1 MESQQTERMW
11 TSVPKNHLA
20 KVRIQ
25 LSFILKGER
34 VWLVVAHF
42 FVSEAFILA
51 AVKVGQVMMFL

>member
-1 MESQQTERMW
+1 MW

-42 FVSEAFILA
+42 VSEAFILA

>member
-11 TSVPKNHLA
+11 ISVPKNHLA
-20 KVRIQ
+20 KVRIP

-42 FVSEAFILA
+42 CVSEGFILA
-51 AVKVGQVMMFL
+51 AVQVGQVLMFL